1 MSKQNDPVKKK
12 PTIKI
17 VVSSTEY
24 DTLKMEA
31 EKRGLSIQ
39 EYGHRRL
46 FDDVNGVEDRCSQ
59 IMRLMPGFYN
69 RVHEVSEHELKKWF
83 AGFGGELCQLLK

>member
-46 FDDVNGVEDRCSQ
+46 FDDVNGVEDS
-59 IMRLMPGFYN
+59 IIEN
-69 RVHEVSEHELKKWF
+69 DI
-83 AGFGGELCQLLK
+83 GELENNVVENDINEVENNTIQ